1 MVDSEVILK
10 FHFNS
15 DIVRVRASPC
25 DCDSISKLNEYVA
38 DAWPELRGKPFDIL
52 FCDGLGAKD
61 ILDEDKLMK
70 LLSDASGSD
79 GASRNIGLFVE
90 ERGVADE
97 GKEADDEQQKSHAT
111 TTCGGEACKCSGG
124 EACKCPAM
132 KFHGMMG
139 SSCPAMNKCPYM
151 AAKEGCC
158 CPAMNKC
165 PYMAAKEGC
174 CCPAM
179 NECPYMKCHGMMGC
193 CCPAMN
199 KCPYMAAKEGCC
211 CPAMN

>member
-97 GKEADDEQQKSHAT
+97 GKEADDEQQTAHAT
-111 TTCGGEACKCSGG
+111 TKCGDEACKCSGG
-124 EACKCPAM
+124 EAC
-132 KFHGMMG
+132 
-139 SSCPAMNKCPYM
+139 
-151 AAKEGCC
+151 
-158 CPAMNKC
+158 
-165 PYMAAKEGC
+165 
-174 CCPAM
+174 
-179 NECPYMKCHGMMGC
+179 
-193 CCPAMN
+193 
-199 KCPYMAAKEGCC
+199 
-211 CPAMN
+211 